1 MTEIENLKH
10 RITNVEELLNDLIEI
25 LISKGVI
32 SSEELDEIILRNT
45 RVNS

>member
-25 LISKGVI
+25 LISKGVLEE
-32 SSEELDEIILRNT
+32 SEIDRKIIERL
-45 RVNS
+45 S